1 MAEFRRMIVTDKGRN
16 LIAKLLDGASGVQ
29 FTRLALSSTAYSD
42 SQIPALTSVSNVK
55 QSVSVSKT
63 VKLTTAAIK
72 LEGAITNE
80 NLTTGYTLNSI
91 AVYAAD
97 PDEGEILY
105 SVAGASTAG
114 YVPPYNGITVSGI
127 YLTVTTTVSNADN
140 VNLTVDPAATATIGD
155 VLELEKQI
163 SDLQAFVG
171 YTDSDIYGVEVD
183 FVNKKFTRLAGA
195 VGKTPGT
202 PFDSIRAFGGRRRC
216 DLTNDGV
223 VVAYYGDPA
232 YTETGKLTQ
241 SVDLNP
247 DDAEEADP
255 DLQFAA
261 GTIVQTMVEQPH
273 FYYKVVPL
281 LLEKI
286 ANGDGYHVRKARYY
300 VSDTPHVGFKLH
312 PAFIHNGKEK
322 DKIYLPAFDGSLW
335 DASAGAYILD
345 DAQVA
350 DFSNDMLCSIANAK
364 PISGLT
370 QNLTRANLR
379 TLAKN
384 RGNGWFSQYMATVA
398 ASQMLMLIEYAA
410 LNMQSAIGRGAVDK
424 TDDGATNMA
433 EPTGATTLLG
443 NASGTAINA
452 NGIQFVTYRGE
463 ENIWGNIWAFVD
475 GGNINANGIH
485 KLYVADHDF
494 ADSKMD
500 GSYKDTGITL
510 AKVNGY
516 VSAFGYNEEFDWL
529 MVPSETTGNSSLPV
543 GDYFYQNNTY
553 ASVMIVLLG
562 GYWGNSA
569 LAGPWGW
576 GVSNAPGYRP
586 RSVGGRPVYIPDVDD
601 AEVVEET

>member
-29 FTRLALSSTAYSD
+29 FTRLALSSTTYSD

-195 VGKTPGT
+195 VGKTPGE
-202 PFDSIRAFGGRRRC
+202 PFNSVNAFGGRKRC
-216 DLTNDGV
+216 NLTNEGV
-223 VVAYYGDPA
+223 VVAYYGDPG
-232 YTETGKLTQ
+232 YSETGKLTK

-247 DDAEEADP
+247 DDAEEPDP
-255 DLQFAA
+255 ELQFSA
-261 GTIVQTMVEQPH
+261 GTVVQAMVEQPR

-281 LLEKI
+281 KLEKI
-286 ANGDGYHVRKARYY
+286 AGGVGYHMRKARYY
-300 VSDTPHVGFKLH
+300 ICDTPKAGFKLH
-312 PAFIHNGKEK
+312 PAFVVDGVEKE
-322 DKIYLPAFDGSLW
+322 KIYLSAFDGCLW
-335 DASAGAYILD
+335 DASSSAYILND
-345 DAQVA
+345 DQVA
-350 DFSNDMLCSIANAK
+350 SFINAVGTGDMLSSIANAK

-370 QNLTRANLR
+370 QNLTRANAR
-379 TLAKN
+379 TLVVLCDEAN
-384 RGNGWFSQYMATVA
+384 DYYVTDH
-398 ASQMLMLIEYAA
+398 EYAA
-410 LNMQSAIGRGAVDK
+410 LEISYIAIDRRVQGNGIGTRVLARLISDAEKLSKILPIRFLVLDALDDK
-424 TDDGATNMA
+424 VQWYLDAGFTTYPKREDLRYADTVPMRIDLID
-433 EPTGATTLLG
+433 TTL
-443 NASGTAINA
+443 T
-452 NGIQFVTYRGE
+452 E
-463 ENIWGNIWAFVD
+463 
-475 GGNINANGIH
+475 
-485 KLYVADHDF
+485 KYV
-494 ADSKMD
+494 
-500 GSYKDTGITL
+500 GSL
-510 AKVNGY
+510 N
-516 VSAFGYNEEFDWL
+516 
-529 MVPSETTGNSSLPV
+529 
-543 GDYFYQNNTY
+543 
-553 ASVMIVLLG
+553 
-562 GYWGNSA
+562 
-569 LAGPWGW
+569 
-576 GVSNAPGYRP
+576 
-586 RSVGGRPVYIPDVDD
+586 
-601 AEVVEET
+601 

>member
-195 VGKTPGT
+195 VGKTPGE
-202 PFDSIRAFGGRRRC
+202 PFNSVNAFGGRKRC
-216 DLTNDGV
+216 NLTNEGV
-223 VVAYYGDPA
+223 VVAYYGDPG
-232 YTETGKLTQ
+232 YSETGKLTQ

-247 DDAEEADP
+247 DDVEEPDP
-255 DLQFAA
+255 DLQFSA
-261 GTIVQTMVEQPH
+261 GTVVQVMVEQPR

-281 LLEKI
+281 KLEKI
-286 ANGDGYHVRKARYY
+286 AGGVGYHMRKARYY
-300 VSDTPHVGFKLH
+300 ICDTPKTGFKLH
-312 PAFIHNGKEK
+312 PAFVVDGVEKE
-322 DKIYLPAFDGSLW
+322 KIYLSAFDGCLW
-335 DASAGAYILD
+335 DASSSSYILND
-345 DAQVA
+345 DQVA
-350 DFSNDMLCSIANAK
+350 SFTSAVGTGDMLSSIANAK

-370 QNLTRANLR
+370 QNLTRGNSR
-379 TLAKN
+379 ILAHN
-384 RGNGWFSQYMATVA
+384 RGAGWELEYGATVA
-398 ASQMLMLIEYAA
+398 ATQILMLVEYAS
-410 LNMQSAIGRGAVDK
+410 LNMQSAIGAGVTGK
-424 TDDGATNMA
+424 TDDGSTSMT
-433 EPTGATTLLG
+433 EPTGATTNLG
-443 NASGTAINA
+443 NASGSVTNV
-452 NGIQFVTYRGE
+452 NGWNVVTYRGE
-463 ENIWGNIWAFVD
+463 ENRWGNIWKFID
-475 GGNINANGIH
+475 GMNINAKGIH
-485 KLYVADHDF
+485 ELYVADHGF
-494 ADSKMD
+494 ADDKITD
-500 GSYKDTGITL
+500 NYKKTGITL
-510 AKVNGY
+510 AKANGY
-516 VSAFGYNEEFDWL
+516 VSAFGYNENFDWL
-529 MVPSETTGNSSLPV
+529 FVPSETTGNSSLPV
-543 GDYFYQNNTY
+543 GDYFYQNNAY
-553 ASVMIVLLG
+553 NGIMISLLG
-562 GYWGNSA
+562 GSWYYGSN
-569 LAGPWGW
+569 AGPFCWDVDA
-576 GVSNAPGYRP
+576 VSSYRY
-586 RSVGGRPVYIPDVDD
+586 RTFGARPVYIPQ
-601 AEVVEET
+601 